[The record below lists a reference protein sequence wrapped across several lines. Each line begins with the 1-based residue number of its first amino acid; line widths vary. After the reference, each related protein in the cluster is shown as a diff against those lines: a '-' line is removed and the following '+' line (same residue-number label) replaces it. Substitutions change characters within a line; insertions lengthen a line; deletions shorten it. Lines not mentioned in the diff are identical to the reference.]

1 MKNIEGFDISF
12 CYNGFVASFSFESDS
27 GNWES
32 RKMVFSTKEALFT
45 YLDHIISLRAA
56 DGNTSI

>member
-12 CYNGFVASFSFESDS
+12 CHNGFVGSFSFEDDS
-27 GNWES
+27 GSWES
-32 RKMVFSTKEALFT
+32 RKMVFGTKEALFT
-45 YLDHIISLRAA
+45 YLDHIISLRSA